1 MRIKNLAGPALSGV
15 LGLYFIAMHRY
26 QANMGGS
33 GLTLPL
39 NILSWIAMLSI
50 VLLAT
55 VNEIEGAARPVTRQG
70 RLMTAAVVLMTLP
83 LLWTPA
89 LFWQNALPRLAGL
102 WGALLVSL
110 ALQRLQLS
118 QTQKQRILAMI
129 LLAALLEAALSLFQ
143 AGWPEQARQLMEYNM
158 TRLGGRPYGI
168 FQQPNLLASFLASGY
183 AIAVWFAFALRRE
196 GLMWW
201 ALLGCQMLLILTLLL
216 AQSRVG
222 AIGAVSALLLLSLM
236 SPDITAG
243 DTPRSR
249 AGCLAALLLATLL
262 VLVNAALPARA
273 IAISAALVGTALLG
287 ALWRARRNPVARR
300 RQAAIFLVG
309 LLTTLLFCWPH
320 GKETPASPPAPPVQT
335 AAGHDFVHLNSTL
348 ERITLLRGTLALIAQ
363 HPWRG
368 SGLGSF
374 EQRWPDGRAHAGLS
388 ISNYIT
394 HPHNELL
401 YVWAEGGVVALAGF
415 LLLLC
420 SILRTAFSSD
430 ATALA
435 APTAAMLLP
444 ILLHTQL
451 EYPLYQSAA
460 HLLLLLLFIRIGQ
473 PEPVAIAAPGNA
485 RLRLALCGPPLLAA
499 ILLLAQGLG
508 VQQQLTQAERHGL
521 RALPALPLN
530 EKITQYQ
537 RYDFDQHSALL
548 IDYNRSRNP
557 RDLQRYLAW
566 SQRYLQVW
574 QDAGVYDAAIRIAR
588 FEGKR
593 REAAA
598 LAIRAQRAFPGDR
611 RFRRAE
617 QGGRRREKD

>member
-1 MRIKNLAGPALSGV
+1 V
-15 LGLYFIAMHRY
+15 
-26 QANMGGS
+26 
-33 GLTLPL
+33 
-39 NILSWIAMLSI
+39 
-50 VLLAT
+50 
-55 VNEIEGAARPVTRQG
+55 
-70 RLMTAAVVLMTLP
+70 
-83 LLWTPA
+83 
-89 LFWQNALPRLAGL
+89 
-102 WGALLVSL
+102 
-110 ALQRLQLS
+110 
-118 QTQKQRILAMI
+118 
-129 LLAALLEAALSLFQ
+129 
-143 AGWPEQARQLMEYNM
+143 
-158 TRLGGRPYGI
+158 
-168 FQQPNLLASFLASGY
+168 
-183 AIAVWFAFALRRE
+183 
-196 GLMWW
+196 
-201 ALLGCQMLLILTLLL
+201 
-216 AQSRVG
+216 
-222 AIGAVSALLLLSLM
+222 
-236 SPDITAG
+236 
-243 DTPRSR
+243 
-249 AGCLAALLLATLL
+249 LL
-262 VLVNAALPARA
+262 VLVNAALPVRA
-273 IAISAALVGTALLG
+273 IAISAALVCVALLG
-287 ALWRARRNPVARR
+287 SLWRARRSPVARR

-320 GKETPASPPAPPVQT
+320 GEETPVSPSAQT

-348 ERITLLRGTLALIAQ
+348 TRITLLRGTLALIAQ

-374 EQRWPDGRAHAGLS
+374 EQRWPDGLARAGLS
-388 ISNYIT
+388 SNSYIT

-415 LLLLC
+415 LLLLW
-420 SILRTAFSSD
+420 SVLRAAFSSD

-435 APTAAMLLP
+435 APAAAMMLP

-485 RLRLALCGPPLLAA
+485 RLRLALYGMPLLTA
-499 ILLLAQGLG
+499 ILLLAQGLS

-617 QGGRRREKD
+617 QGSGRRERD

>member
-15 LGLYFIAMHRY
+15 LGLYFIVMHRY
-26 QANMGGS
+26 QANMGGC

-50 VLLAT
+50 VLLAVLSET
-55 VNEIEGAARPVTRQG
+55 GRAARPVTRQG
-70 RLMTAAVVLMTLP
+70 PLMTAAVVLMTLP
-83 LLWTPA
+83 LLWTST

-143 AGWPEQARQLMEYNM
+143 AGWPEQARQLMEYNLP
-158 TRLGGRPYGI
+158 RLGGRPYGI

-201 ALLGCQMLLILTLLL
+201 ALVGCQGLLILTLLL

-222 AIGAVSALLLLSLM
+222 AIGAVSTLLLLSLM

-249 AGCLAALLLATLL
+249 AGCLAALLLAALL

-273 IAISAALVGTALLG
+273 IAISAALVGAALLG
-287 ALWRARRNPVARR
+287 ALWRARRHPVAPR

-320 GKETPASPPAPPVQT
+320 GEETPASPPAQT

-348 ERITLLRGTLALIAQ
+348 ARITLLRGTLALIAQ

-374 EQRWPDGRAHAGLS
+374 EQRWPDGLARAGLS
-388 ISNYIT
+388 SNSYIT

-415 LLLLC
+415 LLLLW
-420 SILRTAFSSD
+420 SILRTAFSFD
-430 ATALA
+430 ATAFA
-435 APTAAMLLP
+435 MPAAAMLLP

-473 PEPVAIAAPGNA
+473 PEPVAVAAPDNA

-521 RALPALPLN
+521 RALPALPLS

-611 RFRRAE
+611 RFRLAE
-617 QGGRRREKD
+617 QGDGRRERD